1 MSTEEEEMQQLRE
14 TIAELE
20 KFHQAM
26 PEDRQTLEIL
36 AVAYGKVGDAAGQI
50 RALGGLAGV
59 LVRQKDWEHA
69 RIIAENLRSFKD
81 DPAAQ
86 AAADKAE
93 AALAAAGQGPGG
105 GAAAG
110 GADGAAALRPGTA
123 GLEKQEAIDVWSSTA
138 TAAEADIVWGW
149 KDHKVLPEDVCME
162 LLHVLMDNPA
172 RRGAWLVSALGVLE
186 ERHAELSDIAFDAH
200 RKRCKLTPVPVEIM
214 DPQREV
220 IASLPEDF
228 VKIKGVMPFGRIAG
242 ELLVAVM
249 NGVNKDLRKEIE
261 TLAGCPCHFY
271 LMHPRSWFAISRAL
285 WGDDTKARG

>member
-1 MSTEEEEMQQLRE
+1 MSTEEEMQQLRE

-86 AAADKAE
+86 AAADAAE
-93 AALAAAGQGPGG
+93 AALEASGHGSAPASAGEGG
-105 GAAAG
+105 
-110 GADGAAALRPGTA
+110 ALRPGTA
-123 GLEKQEAIDVWSSTA
+123 GLEGQEAIDVWSSTA
-138 TAAEADIVWGW
+138 TAAEADIVWHW
-149 KDHKVLPEDVCME
+149 KDHKVIPDDVCME
-162 LLHVLMDNPA
+162 LLQILMDSPTH
-172 RRGAWLVSALGVLE
+172 RGAWLVSALGVLE
-186 ERHAELSDIAFDAH
+186 DRHAELSDIAFDAH
-200 RKRCKLTPVPVEIM
+200 RRRSKLTPVPVEIM

-249 NGVNKDLRKEIE
+249 NGVNKDLRQEIE

-271 LMHPRSWFAISRAL
+271 LMHPRSWFALSRAL

>member
-1 MSTEEEEMQQLRE
+1 MSAEEEELQQLRE

-50 RALGGLAGV
+50 RALGDLAGV

-69 RIIAENLRSFKD
+69 RIIAENLRAFKD

-93 AALAAAGQGPGG
+93 AALAAAGQGG
-105 GAAAG
+105 GAAPGAG
-110 GADGAAALRPGTA
+110 ASAGPRRPGVA
-123 GLEKQEAIDVWSSTA
+123 GLEGQEAIDVWSSTA
-138 TAAEADIVWGW
+138 TAAEADIVWNW
-149 KDHKVLPEDVCME
+149 KDHKILPDDVCME
-162 LLHVLMDNPA
+162 LLQILMDNPSH
-172 RRGAWLVSALGVLE
+172 RGAWLVSALGVLE
-186 ERHAELSDIAFDAH
+186 DRHAELSDIAFDAH

-220 IASLPEDF
+220 IASLPEDY

-242 ELLVAVM
+242 ELLVAIM
-249 NGVNKDLRKEIE
+249 NGVNKDLRQEIE
-261 TLAGCPCHFY
+261 TLAGCTCHFY

>member
-36 AVAYGKVGDAAGQI
+36 AVAYGKVGDVAGQI
-50 RALGGLAGV
+50 RALGDLAGV

-86 AAADKAE
+86 AVADAAE
-93 AALAAAGQGPGG
+93 AALEASGHGSAPASAGEGG
-105 GAAAG
+105 
-110 GADGAAALRPGTA
+110 ALRPGTA
-123 GLEKQEAIDVWSSTA
+123 GLEGQEAIDVWSSTA
-138 TAAEADIVWGW
+138 TAAEADIVWHW
-149 KDHKVLPEDVCME
+149 KDHKILPDDVCME
-162 LLHVLMDNPA
+162 LLQILMDNPSH
-172 RRGAWLVSALGVLE
+172 RGAWLVSALGVLE
-186 ERHAELSDIAFDAH
+186 DRHAEFSDIAFDAH

-214 DPQREV
+214 DPQRSV
-220 IASLPEDF
+220 IESLPENYIR
-228 VKIKGVMPFGRIAG
+228 IKGVLPFGKIAG

-249 NGVNKDLRKEIE
+249 NGIDKDLRKEIE
-261 TLAGCPCHFY
+261 ALAGMPCHFY
-271 LMHPRSWFAISRAL
+271 LMHPRSWFAVSRAL
-285 WGDDTKARG
+285 YGDETKARG

>member
-1 MSTEEEEMQQLRE
+1 MKLESENTPETDATPERLDALLRD
-14 TIAELE
+14 
-20 KFHQAM
+20 
-26 PEDRQTLEIL
+26 PE
-36 AVAYGKVGDAAGQI
+36 
-50 RALGGLAGV
+50 
-59 LVRQKDWEHA
+59 
-69 RIIAENLRSFKD
+69 
-81 DPAAQ
+81 
-86 AAADKAE
+86 
-93 AALAAAGQGPGG
+93 
-105 GAAAG
+105 
-110 GADGAAALRPGTA
+110 
-123 GLEKQEAIDVWSSTA
+123 
-138 TAAEADIVWGW
+138 
-149 KDHKVLPEDVCME
+149 
-162 LLHVLMDNPA
+162 

-220 IASLPEDF
+220 IATLPEEY
-228 VKIKGVMPFGRIAG
+228 VKIKGAMPFGRIAG